1 MSLGDWLQN
10 SWLVE
15 HRTSRKEIFDLL
27 LIADRDL
34 NDCLSPGLS
43 PEWKLN
49 IAYNAALQLSTAA
62 LSACGYR
69 ATRDSHHYRVIQ
81 SLALTI
87 EADKVLIDQLD
98 KFRKKR
104 NISEYERIGMVSDQE
119 ADEMIALSGKL
130 QQQVQKWIAN
140 NYPELK

>member
-10 SWLVE
+10 RWLVE
-15 HRTSRKEIFDLL
+15 HRTSRQEISDLL
-27 LIADRDL
+27 LLADRDL
-34 NDCLSPGLS
+34 KDCLSPGLS

-69 ATRDSHHYRVIQ
+69 ANRDSHHYRIIQ
-81 SLALTI
+81 SLAHTI
-87 EADKVLIDQLD
+87 NADKAFIAQMD
-98 KFRKKR
+98 KFRRKR

-119 ADEMIALSGKL
+119 ANEMVDRAGKL
-130 QQQVQKWIAN
+130 HQQVKKWLAD
-140 NYPELK
+140 NYPDLI

>member
-15 HRTSRKEIFDLL
+15 HRTSRQEISDLIL
-27 LIADRDL
+27 LADRDL

-119 ADEMIALSGKL
+119 ADEMIALAGKL

>member
-1 MSLGDWLQN
+1 MSLRDWHQN

-15 HRTSRKEIFDLL
+15 HLTSRQEISDLL

-34 NDCLSPGLS
+34 KDCLSTGLS

-81 SLALTI
+81 SLAHTI
-87 EADKVLIDQLD
+87 KADKPLIAQLD

-104 NISEYERIGMVSDQE
+104 NISEYEKIGMVSDQE
-119 ADEMIALSGKL
+119 ADEMIALAGKL